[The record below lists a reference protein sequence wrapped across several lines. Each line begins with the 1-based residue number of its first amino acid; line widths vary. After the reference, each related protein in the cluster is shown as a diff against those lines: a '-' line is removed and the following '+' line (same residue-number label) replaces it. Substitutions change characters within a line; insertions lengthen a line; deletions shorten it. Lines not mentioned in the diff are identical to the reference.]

1 MTNLNHDA
9 GENAASAP
17 AGSPAPELPQLSW
30 LPRLPALLGLA
41 ALMML
46 TACAQTTP
54 RADAAFGDTVR
65 IATARQTMYPD
76 ASQNTDPVS
85 GMDGRAARSGLER
98 YHKSFKEPTPHPSV
112 FTIGVGGG

>member
-9 GENAASAP
+9 GDYASSIP
-17 AGSPAPELPQLSW
+17 AGSPAPGLPH
-30 LPRLPALLGLA
+30 LPRLPRLQTLAGLA
-41 ALMML
+41 ALLML

-54 RADAAFGDTVR
+54 RADASFGDTVR

-85 GMDGRAARSGLER
+85 GMDGRAARSGLDR
-98 YHKSFKEPTPHPSV
+98 YQKSFKEPTPHPSV

>member
-1 MTNLNHDA
+1 MSNLNIIA
-9 GENAASAP
+9 GASAAFTAAKP
-17 AGSPAPELPQLSW
+17 SLPVMPCLS
-30 LPRLPALLGLA
+30 RLTMLATLLA
-41 ALMML
+41 L

-54 RADAAFGDTVR
+54 RADATFGDTVR

-76 ASQNTDPVS
+76 AAQNIDPVS
-85 GMDGRAARSGLER
+85 GMDGRAARDALDR